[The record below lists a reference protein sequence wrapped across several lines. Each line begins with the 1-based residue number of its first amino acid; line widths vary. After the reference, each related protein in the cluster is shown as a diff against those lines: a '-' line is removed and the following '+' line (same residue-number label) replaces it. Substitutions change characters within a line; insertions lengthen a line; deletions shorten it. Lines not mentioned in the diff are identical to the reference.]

1 MNLAYLGDALDHW
14 KGSLF
19 EFLEGEGFLR
29 DFAVDPMA
37 SDGALWTPHDH
48 ELFAR
53 LLRVTD
59 AQILRHG
66 QALAARTE
74 YFAEIEHTGD
84 LFVDPDTGIDTGG
97 CSPADK
103 YVTPQDLV
111 ELLQRSH
118 KRVVAVYQHV
128 RAQKTSDRV
137 GACLRALARAVDPKD
152 FAWCSY
158 ESGTVAM
165 LFLSLDLSRTTS
177 IAESFGRLLGR
188 HAEGRVR
195 SGVNR
200 LAATQQGRAESVQP
214 FVRGALQSR
223 SPEYRCPI
231 QGCDKVF
238 VGARNGWD
246 AHVGSPERHQDWYPD
261 VRDPEERR
269 VLFRS
274 EFPEFFR

>member
-14 KGSLF
+14 KGWLF

-37 SDGALWTPHDH
+37 SDGTLWTPHDY

-66 QALAARTE
+66 RSLAGRTE

-111 ELLQRSH
+111 DLLRRSH

-137 GACLRALARAVDPKD
+137 DACLRALARAVDPKD

-165 LFLSLDLSRTTS
+165 LFLSLGSRSDNIDRRELWSPAWSTRRRPSQVGGESTSGHATGRSRKRSALRAGRAS
-177 IAESFGRLLGR
+177 IAEPRISLSHSGLRQGVRGRAQWLGR
-188 HAEGRVR
+188 ACGI
-195 SGVNR
+195 
-200 LAATQQGRAESVQP
+200 A
-214 FVRGALQSR
+214 
-223 SPEYRCPI
+223 
-231 QGCDKVF
+231 
-238 VGARNGWD
+238 
-246 AHVGSPERHQDWYPD
+246 
-261 VRDPEERR
+261 
-269 VLFRS
+269 
-274 EFPEFFR
+274 